1 MNFHQTGR
9 GVEIPL
15 TIDFDL
21 AQTLEC
27 GQCFRWEKTEDG
39 AFRGMVNG
47 KAISIRE
54 DIDAKAIVLEGVS
67 PKDFS
72 TIWADY
78 FDLDFDYAGA
88 RAQLCQAH
96 PGLTPMAEF
105 APGIRLLRQDPWE
118 ALCSFILSQNNNIP
132 RIKGIVQRLCEHFGQ
147 RTQDGFL
154 FPTPERMA
162 ALTVEDLAPLR
173 SGFRAKYLLS
183 AAQLVSAG
191 QVDLEALRVMPMEE
205 ARASLMQIVG
215 VGPKVAECALL
226 YGLHR
231 LEAFPMDVWMKRAM
245 EALFPGYRSEDFGEY
260 AGIAQQYI
268 FHYSRSNPKIFTDE
282 SSVGSRE
289 SLVPRSAR

>member
-1 MNFHQTGR
+1 M
-9 GVEIPL
+9 
-15 TIDFDL
+15 
-21 AQTLEC
+21 
-27 GQCFRWEKTEDG
+27 
-39 AFRGMVNG
+39 
-47 KAISIRE
+47 
-54 DIDAKAIVLEGVS
+54 
-67 PKDFS
+67 
-72 TIWADY
+72 
-78 FDLDFDYAGA
+78 DFDYAGV

-96 PGLTPMAEF
+96 PDLTKMAEF

-118 ALCSFILSQNNNIP
+118 ALCSFIISQNNNIP
-132 RIKGIVQRLCEHFGQ
+132 RIQGIVQRLCQHFGQ
-147 RTQDGFL
+147 RTPDGFL

-162 ALTVEDLAPLR
+162 ALTVEGLAPLR

-245 EALFPGYRSEDFGEY
+245 AALFPGYQPEDFGEY

-268 FHYSRSNPKIFTDE
+268 FHYSRSNPKIFTD
-282 SSVGSRE
+282 
-289 SLVPRSAR
+289 